1 MSLDEGRLNQ
11 RIQVE
16 RENLV
21 DNGKGGRKRPDG
33 EEAWL
38 PVAKK
43 VWAECYPLRGGEA
56 LQNVVQRSSQLWR
69 VTIRARPGITTS
81 HRLTWY
87 DPLIGDVVGNIR
99 SIAPNEDRDGLVMT
113 VESGKA

>member
-1 MSLDEGRLNQ
+1 MPLQSGKLRSRVTVQ
-11 RIQVE
+11 A
-16 RENLV
+16 ENLV

-38 PVAKK
+38 PV
-43 VWAECYPLRGGEA
+43 VTVSAECLALRGGEA
-56 LQNVVQRSSQLWR
+56 LQSLVQRATQLWR